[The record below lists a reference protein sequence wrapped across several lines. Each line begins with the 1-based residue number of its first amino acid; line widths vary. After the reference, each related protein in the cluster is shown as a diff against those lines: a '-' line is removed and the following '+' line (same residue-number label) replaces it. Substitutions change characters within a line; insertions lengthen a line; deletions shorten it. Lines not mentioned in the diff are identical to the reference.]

1 MKREENIRQKQNIQ
15 NDMPQTGM
23 SIARL
28 AFSNNIQN
36 KTRSIFVTV
45 SICFTMMLLVIVSS
59 YGYGMLRSQKVNAG
73 LSSGSHYGY
82 IKRADAKQISQMELR
97 GEFDEIG
104 LMALTA
110 LTQNDGAMYYADETA
125 LAFNNMQNRLA
136 EGAYPEKGNE
146 IAAGAAFLKECGVS
160 DPKVGDK
167 VRLQR
172 RFNMETPFEAEEYT
186 ISGLVKE
193 NEVGTGIYRAVFVSK
208 EYFEHS
214 VPRQEREYNAYFSLA
229 PFVEINT
236 DNA

>member
-73 LSSGSHYGY
+73 LSSGSHYGF

-104 LMALTA
+104 LW
-110 LTQNDGAMYYADETA
+110 
-125 LAFNNMQNRLA
+125 RL
-136 EGAYPEKGNE
+136 
-146 IAAGAAFLKECGVS
+146 
-160 DPKVGDK
+160 
-167 VRLQR
+167 RL
-172 RFNMETPFEAEEYT
+172 
-186 ISGLVKE
+186 
-193 NEVGTGIYRAVFVSK
+193 
-208 EYFEHS
+208 
-214 VPRQEREYNAYFSLA
+214 
-229 PFVEINT
+229 
-236 DNA
+236 